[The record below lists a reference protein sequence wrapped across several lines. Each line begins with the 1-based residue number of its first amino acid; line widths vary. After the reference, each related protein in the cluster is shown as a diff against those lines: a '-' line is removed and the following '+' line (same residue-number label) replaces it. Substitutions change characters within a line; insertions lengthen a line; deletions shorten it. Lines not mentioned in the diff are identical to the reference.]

1 MNDWTISRRVIA
13 GFAVML
19 LIIVALGV
27 FALWRLN
34 GLAQDVA
41 GSLSSRPPSA
51 SLSNEA
57 SKVSRGNLIDLLQID
72 ATGSSERNAALEQR
86 IAANTVRR
94 DELLKSY
101 EDRGLSPMTKTVGY
115 LRTSSARKRL

>member
-1 MNDWTISRRVIA
+1 MNNWTISRRVIA

-19 LIIVALGV
+19 LIIIALGV
-27 FALWRLN
+27 FALWRLTA
-34 GLAQDVA
+34 LAQNVA
-41 GSLSSRPPSA
+41 DLADRSLPSV
-51 SLSNEA
+51 LLLNEA

-72 ATGSSERNAALEQR
+72 PTGGSERNAALEQR

-101 EDRGLSPMTKTVGY
+101 EDRGLIADDETVGSF
-115 LRTSSARKRL
+115 RTSSARKRL